1 MSRLSFVLSIALLAS
16 GPAAAVIVEQ
26 AKPAPTYEAALAR
39 SWEDVHNKVLT
50 MAKDTAFADDKLAW
64 KPHPDARSVMEELRH
79 VTIGLEMTT
88 AEAKGEKF
96 DFDAREKGDAG
107 KPKARASVLEDVR
120 TAIDGYRVCITTA
133 RRLLHNPPME
143 MKLRQVLECAVFC
156 EKKLAGFAAVSRLRP
171 IQHRKAEKQFH
182 HIILSVD

>member
-1 MSRLSFVLSIALLAS
+1 MGPGHSCLYSLFNELLKRSLAADDVSFVIVNEDLIQQAL
-16 GPAAAVIVEQ
+16 
-26 AKPAPTYEAALAR
+26 
-39 SWEDVHNKVLT
+39 N
-50 MAKDTAFADDKLAW
+50 
-64 KPHPDARSVMEELRH
+64 
-79 VTIGLEMTT
+79 
-88 AEAKGEKF
+88 
-96 DFDAREKGDAG
+96 
-107 KPKARASVLEDVR
+107 KARASELDDVR